1 MKKDKD
7 DHTVEYTPS
16 DYHCLG
22 HSQKERVKS
31 MQEKGLST
39 PYDAKS
45 TPEEV
50 EGHVAEKRYGTIFF
64 L

>member
-7 DHTVEYTPS
+7 DHTVEYTPI

-22 HSQKERVKS
+22 HSQKNRVKS

-45 TPEEV
+45 TPQEV